1 MHRGLTA
8 PNLQQLEAFNVNVD
22 GQPEVIWGPLFDTQ
36 VYPNAGFT
44 NLQFFAVPQGQAGK
58 TFDDT
63 NMEVAAVLPVPTNM
77 AITSIE
83 IFFFPGNEVHV
94 LGTAAANAA
103 ISNWNDVQAVME
115 AGHLSLVIGS
125 KEYALDAPLG
135 RFPQTFRIAGAAALS
150 DATTLAAAQNSSIDY
165 AVMAGAAYA
174 IVPLRLISQQQFRVD
189 LVFSNGVV
197 ALPSTVDGRIG
208 VRLNGFRYR
217 LAQ

>member
-8 PNLQQLEAFNVNVD
+8 PNLQQLEAYNVNVE
-22 GQPEVIWGPLFDTQ
+22 GQPEVIWQPLYDIQT
-36 VYPNAGFT
+36 YAAAGFT
-44 NLQFFAVPQGQAGK
+44 NQQFFAVPQGQAGK

-63 NMEVAAVLPVPTNM
+63 NMETAAVLPVPINM

-83 IFFFPGNEVHV
+83 VVFFPGNLINVG
-94 LGTAAANAA
+94 GTTALLLAAE
-103 ISNWNDVQAVME
+103 SNWNDAQAVHE

-135 RFPQTFRIAGAAALS
+135 RFPQTFRLAGAAALAS
-150 DATTLAAAQNSSIDY
+150 QTTTLLGQQIDY
-165 AVMAGAAYA
+165 ASFAGAAYA
-174 IVPLRLISQQQFRVD
+174 VVPLRLISQQQFRVD
-189 LVFSNGVV
+189 LVFSGGVV
-197 ALPSTVDGRIG
+197 ALPSTNDGRIG

>member
-1 MHRGLTA
+1 MHRGLVA
-8 PNLQQLEAFNVNVD
+8 PNLQALEAFNVNVD
-22 GQPEVIWGPLFDTQ
+22 GQPEVIWQPLFDTQ
-36 VYPNAGFT
+36 VYPSAGFT
-44 NLQFFAVPQGQAGK
+44 ALQFFSVPQGQAGK

-63 NMEVAAVLPVPTNM
+63 NMETAAVLPVPVNM

-83 IFFFPGNEVHV
+83 VFFFPGNVINV
-94 LGTAAANAA
+94 GGTTAALLAA
-103 ISNWNDVQAVME
+103 ESNWNDVQAVHE

-135 RFPQTFRIAGAAALS
+135 RFPTTFRIAGAAAVAS
-150 DATTLAAAQNSSIDY
+150 ETTTTLGQQIDY
-165 AVMAGAAYA
+165 AVFAGMPYA

-197 ALPSTVDGRIG
+197 ALPSTNDGRIG